1 MQPLHL
7 AATRDHVA
15 GVEQLLALGAEA
27 SAADGVGKG
36 PLHVAA
42 QFGHMDLKR
51 DILESSSWPYSTLQ
65 AASLWFSNR
74 AHNTAPSCVLPGIST
89 SSRETTAADVDGWDS
104 LMHIN
109 LIIAIEKAFGLKF
122 ATAEISDLKEDGR
135 NVGDFADL
143 VQRKLQGG
151 G

>member
-1 MQPLHL
+1 MTESLNQLQDIF
-7 AATRDHVA
+7 RDVFDDD
-15 GVEQLLALGAEA
+15 E
-27 SAADGVGKG
+27 
-36 PLHVAA
+36 
-42 QFGHMDLKR
+42 
-51 DILESSSWPYSTLQ
+51 LE
-65 AASLWFSNR
+65 
-74 AHNTAPSCVLPGIST
+74 I
-89 SSRETTAADVDGWDS
+89 SRETTAADVDGWDS